1 MYFEFQ
7 YPCISCYSINIYTG
21 FYSYEYKMRILIYTA
36 YPLTSPYSSPLITA
50 LILVFSYILRSV
62 RFRKNRLYLNING
75 MPFESCCFQSFSC
88 RMSFQYVHISEP
100 YLGSC

>member
-50 LILVFSYILRSV
+50 LIPVFSYILGSV
-62 RFRKNRLYLNING
+62 RFRKNRLYLNINECHLNLVVFNLFLVEG
-75 MPFESCCFQSFSC
+75 RFNMYIFQN
-88 RMSFQYVHISEP
+88 RI
-100 YLGSC
+100 

>member
-50 LILVFSYILRSV
+50 LIPVFSYILRSV
-62 RFRKNRLYLNING
+62 RFRKNRLYLNINECYLNLVVFNLFLVEG
-75 MPFESCCFQSFSC
+75 RFNMYIFQN
-88 RMSFQYVHISEP
+88 RI
-100 YLGSC
+100 

>member
-50 LILVFSYILRSV
+50 LIPVFSYILRSV
-62 RFRKNRLYLNING
+62 RFCKNRLYLNINECHLNLVVFNLFLVEG
-75 MPFESCCFQSFSC
+75 RFNMYTFQN
-88 RMSFQYVHISEP
+88 RI
-100 YLGSC
+100 

>member
-50 LILVFSYILRSV
+50 LIPVFSYILRSV
-62 RFRKNRLYLNING
+62 RFRKNRLYLNINECHLNLVVFNLFLVEG
-75 MPFESCCFQSFSC
+75 RFNMYTFQN
-88 RMSFQYVHISEP
+88 RI
-100 YLGSC
+100 

>member
-50 LILVFSYILRSV
+50 LIPVFSYILRSV
-62 RFRKNRLYLNING
+62 RFRKNRLYLNINECHLNLVVFNLFLVEG
-75 MPFESCCFQSFSC
+75 RFNMYIFQN
-88 RMSFQYVHISEP
+88 RI
-100 YLGSC
+100 